1 MTNSPTSHWFCGL
14 AHRLRDE
21 ILLYRF
27 ENMQRCERMAGAYL
41 AKASG
46 QRMSKSG
53 NRERIMNVSIESS
66 QCNEFFVNETTSVP
80 QKTEYQINSDR
91 KFVVV
96 VATPIAYR
104 KAWYEKAFPRFD
116 THVVMTT
123 SGVQCIEAMHN
134 EKPDVLIL
142 EVERNWNC
150 PHDVL
155 RARSAI
161 DHFQHIPVVLI
172 ARNGVGA
179 EAYHLSSYVIQVFY
193 NRLPSHEELAKCV
206 SKMRALESKEGG
218 K

>member
-1 MTNSPTSHWFCGL
+1 MKTPS
-14 AHRLRDE
+14 
-21 ILLYRF
+21 
-27 ENMQRCERMAGAYL
+27 
-41 AKASG
+41 
-46 QRMSKSG
+46 
-53 NRERIMNVSIESS
+53 VSS
-66 QCNEFFVNETTSVP
+66 QCNEFFVMDSKTVN
-80 QKTEYQINSDR
+80 QKVEFLNDSDR
-91 KFVVV
+91 KCVVV
-96 VATPIAYR
+96 VATPSAYR

-116 THVVMTT
+116 IHVVITT

-161 DHFQHIPVVLI
+161 DHLQHIPVVLI
-172 ARNGVGA
+172 SRNGVGA

-193 NRLPSHEELAKCV
+193 SRLPSGEELAKCV
-206 SKMRALESKEGG
+206 SKMRTLESKESD